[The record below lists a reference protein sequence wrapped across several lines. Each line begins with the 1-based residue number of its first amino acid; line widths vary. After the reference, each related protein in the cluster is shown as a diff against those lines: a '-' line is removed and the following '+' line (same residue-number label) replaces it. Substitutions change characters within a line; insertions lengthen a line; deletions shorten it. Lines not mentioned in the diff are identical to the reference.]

1 MSNGGAESGG
11 AGGGSA
17 RRGGGDN
24 NNNDGGRGGRTNN
37 GGRGGGRG
45 SNRGNNNNHN
55 NKPKHKHNIK
65 EMGDHV
71 FSVRSETLG
80 HQAIARYVETSEEL
94 EQYISRS
101 GIKGCDQ
108 VADAVKQMN
117 ADLMI
122 VEEPEEPDDD
132 AGPARLARFNA
143 KMKLVVEKEDNI
155 TEARKKFFAD
165 IFELCEP
172 EMKNRLKKL
181 QDWGGI
187 RERKCVVELLG
198 AIRNQVC
205 EAGDRKHAPTVVVGL
220 IKMFYEM
227 KQGNTPVDV
236 WAKQRLAMI
245 KAIDDLGGSVCSAP
259 GLEAKRASELAAAE
273 NRDEPNED
281 DLAQAK
287 EEVMGQMEAALILS
301 GSSSR
306 YDSYQAE
313 LSNSYLNGIDNY
325 PRSAVAAVESMSTYI
340 DPYALGRERDR
351 RRNARNGG
359 QGGNQDG
366 QRDISYPR
374 HLQNDDDDDQ
384 EGLSF
389 MQQRSRRNE
398 PVEPEVTDVEE
409 RAPSQPASYAQA
421 VSGSTDRTV
430 DDPGAVI
437 LVQTVRKNFE
447 GFTLREV
454 ERAISAR
461 RAQSMS
467 GHPSEQVLK
476 REVSRSDG
484 HSLFRDCPISSKDV
498 DNANKIFGP
507 SLPIVKGKERRGKPD
522 RVDPEYISIPQQV
535 LELNK
540 FLTLVADVMFVNGLP
555 FFVTLSRNIR
565 FMTVKFVPRR
575 TAVELAN
582 TLKESIMLYRRA
594 GYVCQTALMDGEF
607 AKLQAKL
614 SDEIVINTCSKNE
627 HVGEIEAKLKDVKNR
642 CRSIIASLPFSVLPN
657 AIVTAL
663 VHHAVMMMNAFPA
676 SQGVSQQYSP
686 RELVLRW
693 QLSFQKHCQAP
704 FGSYCTVYH
713 DPDVT
718 NDMTERCFEGIN
730 LGPTGNMQGTH
741 KFLCLSSGNVLKRRQ
756 FKERPMP
763 DSVINL
769 INDMGTKQKQEGRL
783 RFHNRHN
790 KPFSWTDEDEN
801 EILIEDNAPES
812 QIAPFPSIP
821 AEEPGIPLAALSP
834 PTEVPVED
842 ADVPIEDA
850 DAPSAFAPPHVE
862 AIFQAA
868 TGRPAAA
875 PGASF
880 QIDVVPAEADEV
892 EPPDDDDSLPPQI
905 DHDAAASSDESN
917 AYAPEPDEPGDH
929 DLNFADSIADDTATD
944 EGVAAEDADA
954 GAIAA
959 EEYAGVAAG
968 VEDAGVRRSGR
979 ARAPIQ
985 YYHDDERYMHVT
997 VSKEKVNVM
1006 NPRMFSN
1013 AAVNHVTMGPITK
1026 PSSKLADASDL
1037 EPMEQWHTTAYLDD
1051 IMAVVPG
1058 DQAEAFMAALAT
1070 SLVCT
1075 GLELNA

>member
-24 NNNDGGRGGRTNN
+24 NNNGGGRGGRTNN

-205 EAGDRKHAPTVVVGL
+205 EAGDRKQAPTVVVGL

-259 GLEAKRASELAAAE
+259 GLEAKRALELAAAE

-366 QRDISYPR
+366 QRGN
-374 HLQNDDDDDQ
+374 QNDDDDQ

-389 MQQRSRRNE
+389 MQQRSRHNE

-409 RAPSQPASYAQA
+409 RAPSQPVSYAQA

-430 DDPGAVI
+430 DDLGAVI

-484 HSLFRDCPISSKDV
+484 HSEQ
-498 DNANKIFGP
+498 G
-507 SLPIVKGKERRGKPD
+507 
-522 RVDPEYISIPQQV
+522 
-535 LELNK
+535 
-540 FLTLVADVMFVNGLP
+540 
-555 FFVTLSRNIR
+555 
-565 FMTVKFVPRR
+565 
-575 TAVELAN
+575 
-582 TLKESIMLYRRA
+582 
-594 GYVCQTALMDGEF
+594 
-607 AKLQAKL
+607 
-614 SDEIVINTCSKNE
+614 
-627 HVGEIEAKLKDVKNR
+627 DVKIEHKPTGEMWIDMNTKPKQGTPFR
-642 CRSIIASLPFSVLPN
+642 TDRS
-657 AIVTAL
+657 
-663 VHHAVMMMNAFPA
+663 HMMN
-676 SQGVSQQYSP
+676 
-686 RELVLRW
+686 
-693 QLSFQKHCQAP
+693 C
-704 FGSYCTVYH
+704 
-713 DPDVT
+713 
-718 NDMTERCFEGIN
+718 
-730 LGPTGNMQGTH
+730 
-741 KFLCLSSGNVLKRRQ
+741 
-756 FKERPMP
+756 
-763 DSVINL
+763 
-769 INDMGTKQKQEGRL
+769 
-783 RFHNRHN
+783 
-790 KPFSWTDEDEN
+790 
-801 EILIEDNAPES
+801 
-812 QIAPFPSIP
+812 
-821 AEEPGIPLAALSP
+821 PL
-834 PTEVPVED
+834 
-842 ADVPIEDA
+842 
-850 DAPSAFAPPHVE
+850 
-862 AIFQAA
+862 
-868 TGRPAAA
+868 
-875 PGASF
+875 
-880 QIDVVPAEADEV
+880 
-892 EPPDDDDSLPPQI
+892 
-905 DHDAAASSDESN
+905 
-917 AYAPEPDEPGDH
+917 
-929 DLNFADSIADDTATD
+929 
-944 EGVAAEDADA
+944 
-954 GAIAA
+954 
-959 EEYAGVAAG
+959 
-968 VEDAGVRRSGR
+968 
-979 ARAPIQ
+979 
-985 YYHDDERYMHVT
+985 
-997 VSKEKVNVM
+997 NVM
-1006 NPRMFSN
+1006 DETLLPLS
-1013 AAVNHVTMGPITK
+1013 T
-1026 PSSKLADASDL
+1026 
-1037 EPMEQWHTTAYLDD
+1037 
-1051 IMAVVPG
+1051 
-1058 DQAEAFMAALAT
+1058 
-1070 SLVCT
+1070 
-1075 GLELNA
+1075 